1 LRHPFTNSLV
11 FKQTFDGQVAFS
23 GLAAISVDMF
33 HKRLLFAGKDQFLAS
48 PVCGLTAIMET
59 PKLEILGHFSCSEV
73 SFKIEIMRLVIEIKN
88 IN

>member
-33 HKRLLFAGKDQFLAS
+33 HKKLLFAEKINFLPALGAAS
-48 PVCGLTAIMET
+48 QP
-59 PKLEILGHFSCSEV
+59 
-73 SFKIEIMRLVIEIKN
+73 
-88 IN
+88 